1 MHDRLV
7 KVAVF
12 LLFVS
17 IYLFGQEFRYS
28 QIKNIPDFS
37 FAPHVFTGLDILEQL
52 DIAPLK
58 GKKIAVLCNQTA
70 VNRGGEHLLE
80 ILASNGIEV
89 KTLFAPE
96 FGLFGSG
103 NKRLKLFTKEK
114 NIEPTTGARI
124 IDLFGEHIYPPD
136 ESIIGI
142 DLILVDIQDTGVRYS
157 TFITTIT
164 KIMET
169 ASKNNIPVLIL
180 DRPNPLRGDVIDGPV
195 VRPAY
200 QSFEGYHLVP
210 IRHGYTI
217 GEFILM
223 VNEMGWAKDLARV
236 DLTVIPMANWKRDH
250 WFNETGLPWVQPT
263 PDISDL
269 ETLLAFSGM
278 ALLKGTNLNT
288 GHGTDKPYLRVGAPW
303 LSGHHL
309 MEKLNALSLSGVRFS
324 VIKYKP
330 MHRQGMKFIPLYLDE
345 ICNGIEIEI
354 TDRNEFDPLAI
365 STAIII
371 TTKYLYPREFQW
383 ASNNYIDK
391 LFGSNI
397 LRTFT
402 AQGKPADYLPPL
414 WFHDILRFSEFR
426 QRFYLY

>member
-1 MHDRLV
+1 MYDRLI
-7 KVAVF
+7 KVAV
-12 LLFVS
+12 LLFVP
-17 IYLFGQEFRYS
+17 IFLFAQEYRYS
-28 QIKNIPDFS
+28 KIEKIPDFS
-37 FAPHVFTGLDILEQL
+37 FAPYVFTGLDIMEQL
-52 DIAPLK
+52 DMAPLQ
-58 GKKIAVLCNQTA
+58 GKKIAVLCNQTS
-70 VNRGGEHLLE
+70 VNRNGIHLLD
-80 ILASNGIEV
+80 ILASNGIKV

-114 NIEPTTGARI
+114 NIDPTTGAKI
-124 IDLFGEHIYPPD
+124 IDLFGKHIYPPE
-136 ESIIGI
+136 ESLIGI

-236 DLTVIPMANWKRDH
+236 DLTVIPMANWKRDY

-288 GHGTDKPYLRVGAPW
+288 GHGTDKPYLRIGAPW

-330 MHRQGMKFIPLYLDE
+330 LHRQGMKFIPLYLNE

-383 ASNNYIDK
+383 ASDNYIDR